1 MTKAHARPG
10 EVGPRPAQVPPEVGE
25 DRSLLR
31 LGAVSIVVGL
41 VLQFV
46 MGLLHPSRA
55 DPNDSAAAFAEYARS
70 DAWIAVHIGQ
80 FVGTLLIVIGLVAV
94 SRHLARQAGGAGAA
108 ALVAGLAAVLVAAV
122 FAVQMA
128 VDGVALKDAV
138 ETWARA
144 PEADRQAAFLAA
156 EAVRWTEKGL
166 SAFFQL
172 LNGVALLALGLAMVL
187 GRGFPRWLGWV
198 GVIAGLGALPG
209 SVVVA
214 YTGFSPT
221 AARVLQ
227 PAAVLG
233 AVFLIGTA
241 VVMWRTGR
249 AVTSSRV

>member
-1 MTKAHARPG
+1 MSKSQAG
-10 EVGPRPAQVPPEVGE
+10 DVGPRPTQVQTEVGE

-70 DAWIAVHIGQ
+70 DAWTAVHMGQ
-80 FVGTLLIVIGLVAV
+80 FVGTLLIVIGLVAA
-94 SRHLARQAGGAGAA
+94 SRHLARQVDGAGAA
-108 ALVAGLAAVLVAAV
+108 AVVAGLAAVLVAAV

-128 VDGVALKDAV
+128 VDGVALKGAV
-138 ETWARA
+138 DTWVGAA
-144 PEADRQAAFLAA
+144 EADRQAALLAA

-172 LNGVALLALGLAMVL
+172 LNGVTLLMVGLAMVL
-187 GRGFPRWLGWV
+187 GRLFPRWLGWV
-198 GVIAGLGALPG
+198 GVIAGLGELPG

-221 AARVLQ
+221 AALVLQ

-233 AVFLIGTA
+233 AVYLIGTRWSCGA
-241 VVMWRTGR
+241 KDER
-249 AVTSSRV
+249 

>member
-1 MTKAHARPG
+1 MSKAQARPG
-10 EVGPRPAQVPPEVGE
+10 EVGPRPTRAMPDVGE

-41 VLQFV
+41 VLQVV

-70 DAWIAVHIGQ
+70 DAWTAVHMGQ
-80 FVGTLLIVIGLVAV
+80 FIRTLLIVIGLVAV
-94 SRHLARQAGGAGAA
+94 SRHLARQVGGAGAA
-108 ALVAGLAAVLVAAV
+108 AVVAGLAAVLVAAV

-128 VDGVALKDAV
+128 VDGVALKGAV
-138 ETWARA
+138 DTWVGAA
-144 PEADRQAAFLAA
+144 EADRQAAFLAA

-172 LNGVALLALGLAMVL
+172 LNGIALLTLGLAMVL
-187 GRGFPRWLGWV
+187 GRLFPRWLGWV

-214 YTGFSPT
+214 YTGFSAT
-221 AARVLQ
+221 AALVLQ

-241 VVMWRTGR
+241 VVMWRKGR
-249 AVTSSRV
+249 AVTTGRV

>member
-1 MTKAHARPG
+1 MSKAELRPG
-10 EVGPRPAQVPPEVGE
+10 DLGPRPGQVPPAVGE

-31 LGAVSIVVGL
+31 LGAVTIVLGL
-41 VLQFV
+41 VLQVV

-70 DAWIAVHIGQ
+70 DAWTAVHIGQ
-80 FVGTLLIVIGLVAV
+80 FVGTLLIVIGVVAL

-108 ALVAGLAAVLVAAV
+108 AVVAGLAAVLVGAV

-128 VDGVALKDAV
+128 VDGVALKGAV
-138 ETWARA
+138 DTWVNAA
-144 PEADRQAAFLAA
+144 EANRQAAFFAA

-172 LNGVALLALGLAMVL
+172 LNRVAFLMVGLAMVL
-187 GRGFPRWLGWV
+187 GRTFPRWLGWV

-214 YTGFSPT
+214 YTGFSPP
-221 AARVLQ
+221 AALVLQ

-233 AVFLIGTA
+233 AVFLVGTA
-241 VVMWRTGR
+241 VVMWREGRAMTTGR
-249 AVTSSRV
+249 V